1 MSYLKCISNALRD
14 GEMTSDAADAHR
26 IEFQKQYDK
35 FKSQGYNDFE
45 AERAAAKET
54 WDVQQE
60 KRIRSKRNALY
71 QARVQA
77 QNKFTAENYK
87 NVKGEKD
94 IIEGIRSIFDQD
106 AGNQILSITNMKR
119 TELGLVHA
127 PLAKFMEKYRT
138 SYFGRRN
145 KFQKMTTPLI
155 IKEILEPG
163 STANPLAKE
172 FAAAIN
178 EAIELARTRHNQFG
192 GNVAKIKGNYL
203 PQPHNPVK
211 VGQATQEEW
220 IEYILPKL
228 DLERMI
234 NNKTG
239 RSFTREE
246 LVLEL
251 PRTYEAIRT
260 EGVSQLVPG
269 TRSTSRTM
277 SNASGMTANKRLDH
291 RFLVFKSA
299 DDYMAYQSKF
309 GDEDVISTIYQHLE
323 SISRD
328 TAMMRALGPN
338 PNAGFRYLVDL
349 IRVNTKDMPIKERE
363 NIRAKIEGL
372 ENLYLAHSGRLNS
385 GVDKW
390 WAMGFAGLRHILT
403 SAVIGSA
410 TLLAQSDF
418 FFSRMTSKFLG
429 LPAYKANRKAL
440 KLIKDGLKTDKTWSK
455 AAIRAGLVG
464 EHWSTIAS
472 AANRYFIDTDAPILA
487 KMLSDATLRAS
498 GLSHLT
504 QAGRWAFGMEFMG
517 FLGDNFNLS
526 WKELN
531 ALTQKGKLQ
540 SYGRSLTQTLETYG
554 IREGDWDLIRQTK
567 LYDAAIDDPN
577 IKPGEA
583 MFFKPEDLLKRK
595 DIDVG
600 TANRLHAR
608 IMEMI
613 FTETDHAI
621 PTAAIRGRVAVMG
634 KNKPGTF
641 AGEILASGL
650 MFKNFAIA
658 IGFTHIM
665 RGLRETGLKG
675 KAGYLVPFLI
685 GTTLMNAYSHEMREV
700 LKGRDVINF
709 SSLDKTQ
716 MFQYWLARLIG
727 GGGLGIFGDL
737 VYQEAEGENY
747 GTDVTD
753 ALLGLPVAFAKDV
766 YGLIDETLRYMP
778 GGKEPALGREFSNFI
793 KKYTPGSSIWY
804 LRAAWE
810 RIIVDTLQNLIDPKF
825 HKRNNNIIKRYQNKE
840 NRDYWWYPGENM
852 PSDAPEISQ

>member
-26 IEFQKQYDK
+26 IEFDKQFKKYKDK
-35 FKSQGYNDFE
+35 GMNDFE
-45 AERAAAKET
+45 AERAAAKDT
-54 WDVQQE
+54 WDTKLEDRLRQKNQ
-60 KRIRSKRNALY
+60 ALK
-71 QARVQA
+71 QATANA
-77 QNKFTAENYK
+77 QNKFTAENYI
-87 NVKGEKD
+87 NVKGDKD

-127 PLAKFMEKYRT
+127 PLAAFMEKFRT
-138 SYFGRRN
+138 GYFGRRN
-145 KFQKMTTPLI
+145 KFQKMTAPLV

-172 FAAAIN
+172 FAKAIN
-178 EAIELARTRHNQFG
+178 EAMETARTRHNQFG

-211 VGQATQEEW
+211 IGRTAQQDWVDF
-220 IEYILPKL
+220 ILPKL

-234 NNKTG
+234 NKKTS
-239 RSFTREE
+239 RSFTKEE
-246 LVLEL
+246 LILEL
-251 PRTYEAIRT
+251 PNTYNSIRT
-260 EGVSQLVPG
+260 EGVNRLEPG
-269 TRSTSRTM
+269 TRMGSTSLG
-277 SNASGMTANKRLDH
+277 NNRLDH
-291 RFLVFKSA
+291 RFLVFKDAES
-299 DDYMAYQSKF
+299 YMAYQAKF

-338 PNAGFRYLVDL
+338 PNSGFRYLKDL
-349 IRVNTKDMPIKERE
+349 IRINTKDLDLKPQDK
-363 NIRAKIEGL
+363 IRSKIEGL
-372 ENLYLAHSGRLNS
+372 ENLFLAHSGRLNS
-385 GVDKW
+385 GADKM
-390 WAMGFAGLRHILT
+390 WANGLAGLRHMLT

-429 LPAYKANRKAL
+429 LPAYKANKKAL
-440 KLIKDGLKTDKTWSK
+440 KLIKEGMLKDKTFSK
-455 AAIRAGLVG
+455 IALRSGLIG

-472 AANRYFIDTDAPILA
+472 AANRYMIDTDAPMLA
-487 KMLSDATLRAS
+487 KMMSDATLRAS

-504 QAGRWAFGMEFMG
+504 QAGRWAFGMEMMG
-517 FLGDNFNLS
+517 FIGDNFNLTF
-526 WKELN
+526 KEL
-531 ALTQKGKLQ
+531 AAKTKTGKLQ
-540 SYGRSLTQTLETYG
+540 SYGRDFSQTLETYG
-554 IREGDWDLIRQTK
+554 IREGDWDVIRQTK
-567 LYDAAIDDPN
+567 LYDAAIDDDTL
-577 IKPGEA
+577 KAGDA
-583 MFFKPEDLLKRK
+583 LFFKPADLLKRT
-595 DIDVG
+595 DLDPDY
-600 TANRLHAR
+600 AELLHAR
-608 IMEMI
+608 MMEMI

-621 PTAAIRGRVAVMG
+621 PTASIRGRTAVMG

-641 AGEILASGL
+641 SGEILASGL

-675 KAGYLVPFLI
+675 KAGYLVPFII

-709 SSLDKTQ
+709 KNMNAEQIS
-716 MFQYWLARLIG
+716 QYWLARVIG

-737 VYQEAEGENY
+737 VYQEAEGQNY

-753 ALLGLPVAFAKDV
+753 ALLGLPVAFAKDA
-766 YGLIDETLRYMP
+766 YGIIDTIFRYMP
-778 GGKEPALGREFSNFI
+778 GGKDPKLGQELSNFI
-793 KKYTPGSSIWY
+793 KKYTPGSSLWY
-804 LRAAWE
+804 IRAAWE
-810 RIIVDTLQNLIDPKF
+810 RIIVDTMQNLIDPKF
-825 HKRNNNIIKRYQNKE
+825 HKKNADTVKRYQKKE
-840 NRDYWWYPGENM
+840 GRDYWWYPGETL
-852 PSDAPEISQ
+852 PSETPEISQ